1 MQQRHKKKFLN
12 KNNYKFRKI
21 IKFVNNSSKVGDT
34 NDLFKLC
41 NYLFSKEN
49 TFINGQ
55 EILLDGGSNSVNPD
69 PVALLLNYEKI

>member
-1 MQQRHKKKFLN
+1 M
-12 KNNYKFRKI
+12 
-21 IKFVNNSSKVGDT
+21 NNSSKFDT